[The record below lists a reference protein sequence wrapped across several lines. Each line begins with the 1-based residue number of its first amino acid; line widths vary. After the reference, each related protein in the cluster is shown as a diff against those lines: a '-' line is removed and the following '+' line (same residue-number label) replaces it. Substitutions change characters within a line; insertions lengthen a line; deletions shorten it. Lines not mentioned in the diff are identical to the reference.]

1 MRTLVLFVFVV
12 AAGIARAQ
20 PALFSDGFQGKLAA
34 GWSWVRE
41 NPAGWRMTTN
51 GLQVLLEPGNMWGG
65 QNNARNVLVRPL
77 PSADQENL
85 EVAVTVENM
94 PSNQYEQ
101 VDLVWYYDD
110 SNMVKIGLELVDRE
124 LCLVMGREERDQTRT
139 IAKLPLGPDSTRLR
153 VRFLTS
159 KNQLRGEYRLAD
171 ATEWKRAGECDMP
184 APKGMQPRVSLQ
196 CYQGLVEQNHWA
208 TLTDFRISKVGEN

>member
-1 MRTLVLFVFVV
+1 MRSLLALVFVV
-12 AAGIARAQ
+12 TSGIAGAQ
-20 PALFSDGFQGKLAA
+20 PVLFSDGFQGKLAD

-41 NPAGWRMTTN
+41 NPAAWRVTTN
-51 GLQVLLEPGNMWGG
+51 GLQIQIEPGNMWGG

-77 PSADQENL
+77 PPGDQQNL
-85 EVAVTVENM
+85 EIAVTVENK
-94 PSNQYEQ
+94 PSHQYEQ

-110 SNMVKIGLELVDRE
+110 SNMVKIGLEQVDGE
-124 LCLVMGREERDQTRT
+124 LCLVMGREEHDQTRT
-139 IAKLPLGPDSTRLR
+139 IAKLPLSPDSTRLR

-208 TLTDFRISKVGEN
+208 TLTDFRISKVGKD